1 MRENCGSIS
10 DQIDR
15 KCENYLRINLIFGEE
30 KVKLA
35 KLDEKPSSNMRRRN
49 TLRNL
54 YIISRHRNPDS
65 CVWILWTETQS
76 EWERKWKR
84 TKRERLWELICKWML
99 QQPYLWLSD
108 SQCGL
113 APVLITLHPL
123 HLTQPPRWC
132 HNSRRFTAPSMPLQ
146 IETTICKARPR
157 RADKTTN
164 WSHCSRGKKSTSL
177 LVSFSA
183 ALHCKAFGAIE
194 KSSLCSLYGANPC
207 FVRFHLLN
215 WGGNWKIS
223 PTNI

>member
-1 MRENCGSIS
+1 MRENCGSIC

-54 YIISRHRNPDS
+54 SIISRHRNPDS

-146 IETTICKARPR
+146 IEANR
-157 RADKTTN
+157 DN
-164 WSHCSRGKKSTSL
+164 YL
-177 LVSFSA
+177 QSA
-183 ALHCKAFGAIE
+183 FRFLLHCNAKLSQQLRKVVSVVCMEPIR
-194 KSSLCSLYGANPC
+194 KL
-207 FVRFHLLN
+207 
-215 WGGNWKIS
+215 
-223 PTNI
+223 